1 MRALLRAIIVT
12 MAWSISPLAQ
22 WAWIQWEWW
31 ITSAAV
37 HPYRTWSQHMVLEL
51 RRQRTWDDAG
61 FGNAPAQIPSGP
73 SRLNAWTQVHG
84 VSEEQTA

>member
-1 MRALLRAIIVT
+1 MQTLLRAIIVT
-12 MAWSISPLAQ
+12 VAWWIDPLVR
-22 WAWIQWEWW
+22 WASIQWGWW

-37 HPYRTWSQHMVLEL
+37 HPHRTWSQHMVLEL

-61 FGNAPAQIPSGP
+61 FENPPAHSPSGT